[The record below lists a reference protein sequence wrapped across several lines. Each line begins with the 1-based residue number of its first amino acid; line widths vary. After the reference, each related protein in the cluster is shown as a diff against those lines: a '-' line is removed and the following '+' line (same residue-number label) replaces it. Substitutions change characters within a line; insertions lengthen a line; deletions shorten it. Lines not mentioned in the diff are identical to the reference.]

1 MKINSNKNNQ
11 IYTLY
16 EIYILCSCTIYIV
29 INEFEFYFFILLV
42 LFILFLL
49 TFVYFIQQTLGSD
62 SERRLFDE
70 PVDTS
75 KPMDILEEEELER
88 ISGLLQRDNLVRGLG
103 IVEHVYRLLH
113 CTPGTMGVMKTDS
126 RPLPP
131 PLVSSVNKYL
141 RMTAYTMCDVAE
153 LELFRR
159 TTKPFLFRYIQAEF
173 LQYLLEPSS

>member
-1 MKINSNKNNQ
+1 M
-11 IYTLY
+11 
-16 EIYILCSCTIYIV
+16 
-29 INEFEFYFFILLV
+29 
-42 LFILFLL
+42 LFLL

-131 PLVSSVNKYL
+131 PLVSSVKKYL
-141 RMTAYTMCDVAE
+141 KNGSIKYV
-153 LELFRR
+153 
-159 TTKPFLFRYIQAEF
+159 
-173 LQYLLEPSS
+173 